1 MVRQQQ
7 LSLFWCTNSLLFQL
21 FSRWVYE
28 KPYTHCLCFHSFS
41 QYLKRNINNLLWAFS
56 NSQNALWVNIFGN
69 ALNLVLHIHG
79 IKKCIRNNDKLV
91 LEMLKKSVTLRIQP
105 VMYNVQIVH
114 MCVWGGALVQ
124 ASWLILK
131 FWWSFITLTHTD
143 VSYYENN
150 VTHKHIFF
158 NTLSLS

>member
-79 IKKCIRNNDKLV
+79 IKKCIKNNDKLV

-114 MCVWGGALVQ
+114 MCVWGGG
-124 ASWLILK
+124 SCPSILTDTK
-131 FWWSFITLTHTD
+131 ILMIIHNSYSYRCKLLWKQCNTQTH
-143 VSYYENN
+143 
-150 VTHKHIFF
+150 FF
-158 NTLSLS
+158 